1 MKLSQ
6 ALVVSFVLS
15 ILALSGLRI
24 SSLNAQEFSAEYS
37 GDLLKNTAGGNAR
50 ASDYVD
56 ILYLSV
62 DDQYQLIELLN
73 VSAHVSAIYSNG
85 AGFSADVVGDDQV
98 VSNLETGDALTKI
111 AEAWIKL
118 ETEKWSL
125 LAGLYDVNRDFDVI
139 DSAGLFFNSSHGIG
153 ADIGLSGGNG
163 PSIFPFYGLALSGFY
178 QLSEKQSLRFA
189 ITDGL
194 PGDPEHPSNIGA
206 KLESGDGAFSIA
218 EWAYIHEGQTWLAG
232 YWQYTVSEPLQDVV
246 TSDINEGYY
255 LRHERNIGASR
266 VFFRLGTADSNF
278 NKYDRFIGA
287 GITFDG
293 PFAQRPDDAWGL
305 SFAYAKTGKTAKD
318 SAAIEGETLE
328 KGELN
333 IELTYAYT
341 VNTHLALQPNIQFI
355 KNAGA
360 RDIATSTVLGLRLV
374 LSL

>member
-1 MKLSQ
+1 MKLLQ
-6 ALVVSFVLS
+6 ALAISCVLS
-15 ILALSGLRI
+15 ISALSALRI
-24 SSLNAQEFSAEYS
+24 SGLNAQEFSAEYS

-50 ASDYVD
+50 ASKYVD

-62 DDQYQLIELLN
+62 DDQYQLNEQFN
-73 VSAHVSAIYSNG
+73 VFAHVSAIYSNG

-98 VSNLETGDALTKI
+98 VSNLETGDALAKI
-111 AEAWIKL
+111 AEAWLKL

-139 DSAGLFFNSSHGIG
+139 DSAGLFFNSSHGVG

-178 QLSEKQSLRFA
+178 QLNDRHSLRFA

-194 PGDPEHPSNIGA
+194 PGDPERPSNIGA
-206 KLESGDGAFSIA
+206 KLESGDGTFSIT
-218 EWAYIHEGQTWLAG
+218 EWAYKHDEQKWLLG
-232 YWQYTVSEPLQDVV
+232 YWQYTVSEPLLDVV
-246 TSDINEGYY
+246 TSDLNNGFY
-255 LRHERNIGASR
+255 LRHERNIGASK
-266 VFFRLGTADSNF
+266 VFFRLGTADSSY

-293 PFAQRPDDAWGL
+293 PFLQRPDDAWGL
-305 SFAYAKTGKTAKD
+305 SFAYAKIGQTAKD
-318 SAAIEGETLE
+318 SAASQSKTLE

-341 VNTHLALQPNIQFI
+341 VNAHLALQPNIQFI

-360 RDIATSTVLGLRLV
+360 RDIATSTVLGLRLS